1 VTDPPLPK
9 WTDPAAAAPVLVAEP
24 SGLGPVAAALSDA
37 EGEPVYLD
45 CETTG
50 LDPRRDRVRLLAV
63 SVPAAAGGRV
73 SYLVDCFAVDPAALW
88 EPLAVC
94 AVVGHN
100 LGFDLAF
107 LGRLGFSPGRVRDTL
122 LLSQV
127 LYAAGYTKGVPPIR
141 HGLKDC
147 AARELGV
154 ALDKDLQASD
164 WAGRLSA
171 AQLAYAVADV
181 RVLEPLHAALTGKL
195 AEAGLGRAADVES
208 RALPAIVWTGAAG
221 VPFDRLRWAGLAAR
235 AKEDADRARA
245 ALDAAAPADPGRLFG
260 GGFHW
265 DSPDDVRR
273 AFGLAGVEIDSTRDN
288 VLAALGHPLAARLR
302 DYRDARKRET
312 TYGLDWL
319 KHVAPDGRVY
329 PHWVPLGANSGRM
342 ACSKPNMQNL
352 PQGEYRR
359 CVAAPPGRV
368 LVKADYSQVELRIA
382 AKVSG
387 DRALLDA
394 YRRGEDLHT
403 LTARQVLGIE
413 TVTKADRQLAKAIN
427 FGLLYG
433 MGARGFRDYARSHYG
448 LDLTEEQAAG
458 YRAAFFRAYPGL
470 KRWHQSVGDGPCDTR
485 TLTGRRVLGVGRFN
499 EKLNLPVQGTGA
511 DGLKVALGLLW
522 ERRAECPDAVPVLAV
537 HDEIVVECDAG
548 AGPAAAGW
556 LQRCMTDALAPLID
570 PVPVGVEVHTGPT
583 WGGD

>member
-1 VTDPPLPK
+1 
-9 WTDPAAAAPVLVAEP
+9 
-24 SGLGPVAAALSDA
+24 
-37 EGEPVYLD
+37 
-45 CETTG
+45 
-50 LDPRRDRVRLLAV
+50 
-63 SVPAAAGGRV
+63 V
-73 SYLVDCFAVDPAALW
+73 SYLVDCFAANPAPLW
-88 EPLAVC
+88 EPLAGC
-94 AVVGHN
+94 QVVGHN

-107 LGRLGFSPGRVRDTL
+107 LARLGFRPGRVRDTL

-127 LYAAGYTKGVPPIR
+127 LYAAGYTKGTAPTR

-147 AARELGV
+147 AAREIGV
-154 ALDKDLQASD
+154 TLDKDLQQSD
-164 WAGRLSA
+164 WSGRLSA
-171 AQLAYAVADV
+171 AQLAYAADDV
-181 RVLEPLHAALTGKL
+181 RVLEPLHAALTRKL
-195 AEAGLGRAADVES
+195 VEAGLRRAAEIEC

-221 VPFDRLRWAGLAAR
+221 VPFDRERWARLAGG
-235 AKEDADRARA
+235 AKADADRARA
-245 ALDAAAPADPGRLFG
+245 ALDAAAPADPASLFD

-273 AFGLAGVEIDSTRDN
+273 AFALAGVEIDSTRDN
-288 VLAALGHPLAARLR
+288 VLATVGHPLAARLR

-319 KHVAPDGRVY
+319 KHVASDGRVY
-329 PHWVPLGANSGRM
+329 PTWVPVGANSGRM
-342 ACSKPNMQNL
+342 ACSTPNMQNL
-352 PQGEYRR
+352 PQGEYRA

-394 YRRGEDLHT
+394 YRRGEDLHVR
-403 LTARQVLGIE
+403 TARQVLGIE

-448 LDLTEEQAAG
+448 LELTEEQAAG

-470 KRWHQSVGDGPCDTR
+470 RRWHQSVGDGACDTR
-485 TLTGRRVLGVGRFN
+485 TLAGRRVRGVERFN

-511 DGLKVALGLLW
+511 DGLKIALGLLW
-522 ERRAECPDAVPVLAV
+522 ERRAACPDAAPVLAV

-548 AGPAAAGW
+548 GATATADW
-556 LQRCMTDALAPLID
+556 LKRCMTDALAPLIE
-570 PVPVGVEVHTGPT
+570 PVPVEVEVTAGRT